1 MLICCLPDRIRE
13 RTDAVLFDAAHRSG
27 SWIVLKRGAV
37 GSPLFCVTGIVLIEL
52 THISKNFASGGRT
65 VHAVQDVSLSIG
77 KGEIFGI
84 IGFSGAGKS
93 TLVRCINLLERPTS
107 GSVTVDGKEM
117 TALSARE
124 LRQARK
130 KIGMIFQHF
139 NLMPSR
145 TVFGNVA
152 YPLRGSGLSGE
163 QIADKVHRLLEL
175 VGIGDKAEA
184 YPKQLSG
191 GQKQR
196 VAIARA
202 LANDPNV
209 LLCDEATSALDPQTT
224 KAILRLLK
232 DLNEKLGITV
242 VIITHEMAVVKEIC
256 DRVAVMEH
264 GRVVEQGEVFNV
276 FADPRQEI
284 TRSFIHTTSNLL
296 KIEELI
302 EEDSPVVQLKPGE
315 LIVRLSYIQR
325 NVSEPLISTVSR
337 KFDITLNII
346 FSDIAIVQNAP
357 IGGTVAI
364 ISGER
369 AQITQAM
376 QYLIEKNVGVE
387 VIRDARISE

>member
-1 MLICCLPDRIRE
+1 M
-13 RTDAVLFDAAHRSG
+13 
-27 SWIVLKRGAV
+27 
-37 GSPLFCVTGIVLIEL
+37 IEL

-152 YPLRGSGLSGE
+152 YPLRGSGLSRE
-163 QIADKVHRLLEL
+163 QIADKVHRLLDL

-232 DLNEKLGITV
+232 NLNEKLGITV

-284 TRSFIHTTSNLL
+284 TRSFIHTTSNLR

-376 QYLIEKNVGVE
+376 QYLSEKNVGVE

>member
-1 MLICCLPDRIRE
+1 M
-13 RTDAVLFDAAHRSG
+13 
-27 SWIVLKRGAV
+27 
-37 GSPLFCVTGIVLIEL
+37 IEL

-152 YPLRGSGLSGE
+152 YPLRGSGLSRE

-284 TRSFIHTTSNLL
+284 TRSFIHTTSNLR

-369 AQITQAM
+369 AQITQAIA
-376 QYLIEKNVGVE
+376 YLIEKNVGVE
-387 VIRDARISE
+387 VIKDARVSE